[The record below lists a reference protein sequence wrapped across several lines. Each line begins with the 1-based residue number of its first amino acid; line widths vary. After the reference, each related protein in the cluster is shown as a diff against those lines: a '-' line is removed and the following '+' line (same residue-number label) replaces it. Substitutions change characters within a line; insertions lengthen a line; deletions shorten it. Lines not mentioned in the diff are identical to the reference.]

1 MLWSTLITL
10 GSSYILEDV
19 KNETYSREQKHVVL
33 FRERVLSPKIMQL
46 FSCILSLQTWELS
59 AKARVWS
66 ARTSLLLRRC
76 GVIRDDFWDA
86 WGSMRPTFAQWKNTH
101 LLCRWWSR
109 EIFASYWSACIS
121 CRFCLQP
128 SSYLC
133 PHHTIL
139 VIEWVCTWCVLVHG
153 NTTNKSARRR
163 LVAPVNHYVGIK
175 RRSS

>member
-1 MLWSTLITL
+1 MRPIPVNKNTSF
-10 GSSYILEDV
+10 SSA
-19 KNETYSREQKHVVL
+19 RE
-33 FRERVLSPKIMQL
+33 
-46 FSCILSLQTWELS
+46 CSLQKLCNYFRAFYHCKREN
-59 AKARVWS
+59 S
-66 ARTSLLLRRC
+66 ARKREFGAHVRLYYWGDAALLEMT
-76 GVIRDDFWDA
+76 FE
-86 WGSMRPTFAQWKNTH
+86 MREGPCAPHSHSEKYH